1 MENQTN
7 LLAQVT
13 TRATVQI
20 QVVDN
25 HFFQQNVAYFKAI
38 CKIYHLILA
47 TKE

>member
-25 HFFQQNVAYFKAI
+25 HFFQQNVAYFKAV
-38 CKIYHLILA
+38 CKIYYFILA